1 MSILNS
7 SLRPGRALAALALA
21 LTVGAGGATAQTLVP
36 RPLGAEPS
44 LADRQLEMSQ
54 TAAASAEA
62 NARDAQARTQ
72 ANLKAAQDM
81 SELKRPPPPALPDLM
96 PSQDLLQISPAA
108 DARSKAMIAAN
119 LSPKR

>member
-1 MSILNS
+1 MSIPNS
-7 SLRPGRALAALALA
+7 SLRPRSVLAALALA
-21 LTVGAGGATAQTLVP
+21 LTACAGGAVAQTLVP

-62 NARDAQARTQ
+62 NTRDAQARTE

-81 SELKRPPPPALPDLM
+81 SELKRPPPAALPDLM

-108 DARSKAMIAAN
+108 NARSKAVIAAN